1 MSRQGLAGL
10 ALAAALCAGGAAA
23 AAERLDG
30 EAIRRAFEGNTVAGR
45 YSGTNQP
52 FSEYHHPD
60 GRATGHNRNLPN
72 RDACWTTTADAVC
85 YYYGPHETRR
95 TYCFTVERSDRLY
108 VLRSRPS
115 GRINGMA
122 TVEPGDAT
130 GNLGADVPAWAC
142 DGLISR
148 APGGRHLAR
157 R

>member
-1 MSRQGLAGL
+1 MDRRGPASLVLAVTLLAGTV
-10 ALAAALCAGGAAA
+10 AA

-45 YSGTNQP
+45 YSGSHQP

-60 GRATGHNRNLPN
+60 GRATGHNRNVPN
-72 RDACWTTTADAVC
+72 RDACWITTADAVC
-85 YYYGPHETRR
+85 YYYGPQESRR

-108 VLRSRPS
+108 ILRSRPS

-122 TVEPGDAT
+122 TVEPGDPARASA
-130 GNLGADVPAWAC
+130 GSPAWAC

-148 APGGRHLAR
+148 APAGTRLAER
-157 R
+157 